1 MLLSQIIT
9 VKKIFVK
16 KAVLKNIVIVKK
28 YGLDYML
35 IK

>member
-28 YGLDYML
+28 IWPRLYV